1 MENENIQKKPTP
13 SLPAQKE
20 NKLENFWQNL
30 IQIGL
35 SEHFLRVG
43 AYLAAIV
50 LVALV
55 VFTMQRFMLNKPQ
68 SEVPQQAVFAAEVA
82 SISPT
87 PEPTAIP
94 QADIRMPVFEAIDT
108 FSRSRLMRALVIH
121 TSIPTRPRVGVL
133 TYTVEKGDSVFG
145 IAETF
150 GIKPET
156 VLWGNS
162 AALQDNPHALVPGQ
176 DLNILPIDGTYHK
189 WREGENLQKVADF
202 YGVEPKTIIEWPGN
216 NFDIYSFDIENPEI
230 EPGTMLIVP
239 GGRRAMIDYGPPTI
253 PRDNPAIASTYGP
266 GHCGSI
272 MQGAVGIGTFIWP
285 TTERWIS
292 GYDYNPGANH
302 SAIDIAGETGNPV
315 WAVDNGVIVYAGWS
329 NYGYG
334 NLVVIDH
341 GNGWQSLYAHLSGIS
356 VGCGQSVYQGT
367 PIGSLGSTG
376 NSSGSHLHFELIYLT
391 QRVNPW
397 NFLQ

>member
-1 MENENIQKKPTP
+1 MESENTQEIKTLP
-13 SLPAQKE
+13 SQTKEE
-20 NKLENFWQNL
+20 NKLGNFWQNL
-30 IQIGL
+30 IRTGL
-35 SEHFLRVG
+35 SEGFLRAG
-43 AYLAAIV
+43 AYLGAII

-55 VFTMQRFMLNKPQ
+55 VLTMRRFVLNNPQ
-68 SEVPQQAVFAAEVA
+68 NEVPRQAVLAEEAAT
-82 SISPT
+82 PT
-87 PEPTAIP
+87 PEPTATP
-94 QADIRMPVFEAIDT
+94 TPDIKMPTFEPVDT
-108 FSRSRLMRALVIH
+108 FARSRVMRALVIH
-121 TSIPTRPRVGVL
+121 TSIPTRPRVDVL
-133 TYTVEKGDSVFG
+133 TYTVEQGDSVFG

-150 GIKPET
+150 DLKPET
-156 VLWGNS
+156 ILWGNS
-162 AALQDNPHALVPGQ
+162 AELGDNPHALVPDQ
-176 DLNILPIDGTYHK
+176 ELSILPVNGTYHK

-202 YGVEPKTIIEWPGN
+202 YGVDPKAIIEWPGN

-239 GGRRAMIDYGPPTI
+239 GGTREMIDYGPPRI
-253 PRDNPAIASTYGP
+253 PRDNPAIARTYGP

-272 MQGAVGIGTFIWP
+272 MEGAVGIGTFIWP

-302 SAIDIAGETGNPV
+302 AAIDIAGDTGNPI

-341 GNGWQSLYAHLSGIS
+341 GNGWQSLYAHLSAIG

-367 PIGSLGSTG
+367 PIGSVGSTG
-376 NSSGSHLHFELIYLT
+376 RSTGSHLHFELIYLA